1 MTKFEKSENEKYFKQ
16 VINSLNEGGMY
27 IYVDA
32 RAPFIMKNNKLVA
45 PNAKAL
51 RQAQS
56 VVSKKAADRLFT
68 I

>member
-1 MTKFEKSENEKYFKQ
+1 MTNSQKLQNEIYFKQ
-16 VINSLNEGGMY
+16 VINSLNEGGTY

-51 RQAQS
+51 KQAKS
-56 VVSKKAADRLFT
+56 VVSKKAA
-68 I
+68 